1 MSKSQLDNLLRPKR
15 WEDYIGQESIK
26 KNLDILL
33 TAAKKRGHSP
43 EHILFYGPPG
53 LGKTTLSYLIA
64 SEIGSGIKITS
75 GPAVEKVGDLASILS
90 NLNEGDILFI
100 DEIHRLNKNIEEVLY
115 PAMEN
120 GTLDIIVGKGPSAR
134 TVSLELP
141 SFTLI
146 AATTK
151 VSELSAPLRSRFSG
165 GVFRLEFYKESE
177 LQQIVN
183 NSAETLGVSISPEAS
198 YEIAKRCRFTPRIAN
213 YLLKRARDLAEIKG
227 KELNHTLILES
238 MELIG
243 IDSLGLNEQDR
254 KILKTII
261 EKYNGGPVGLSTIA
275 ASVSEESSTIEE
287 VNEPYFLQLG
297 LISKTP
303 RGRVVTDL
311 AYKHLNI
318 KKAER

>member
-318 KKAER
+318 KKAEE